1 MIKRLFLGVQSFPPK
16 NGVILQVRLLQQVM
30 AATDADVAEE
40 SLPEANRT
48 AGGSSTAATRYAHLC
63 FPAMALRVK

>member
-1 MIKRLFLGVQSFPPK
+1 
-16 NGVILQVRLLQQVM
+16 M

-48 AGGSSTAATRYAHLC
+48 AGGSSTAAARYAHLC
-63 FPAMALRVK
+63 FPMALRVK

>member
-1 MIKRLFLGVQSFPPK
+1 
-16 NGVILQVRLLQQVM
+16 M

-48 AGGSSTAATRYAHLC
+48 AGGSSTAATRYAHLLMFSC
-63 FPAMALRVK
+63 VVIFLENGTEGKVMN

>member
-1 MIKRLFLGVQSFPPK
+1 
-16 NGVILQVRLLQQVM
+16 M

-48 AGGSSTAATRYAHLC
+48 AGGSSTAATRYAHLLMFSC
-63 FPAMALRVK
+63 VVIFFFENGIAVISRLYNR